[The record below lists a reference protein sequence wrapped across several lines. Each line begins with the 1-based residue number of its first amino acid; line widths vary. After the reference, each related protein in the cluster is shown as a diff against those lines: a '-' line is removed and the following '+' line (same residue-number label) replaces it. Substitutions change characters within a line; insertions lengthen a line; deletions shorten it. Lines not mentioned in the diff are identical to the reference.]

1 MNKFSAASMFANRAL
16 GMLAICASICC
27 LCVMA
32 SKTCS
37 AQAAAPKY
45 KTIPTSA
52 KYRDIDISELTGE
65 ARRNASKKN
74 SESRRARTEAKT
86 AARKGIESGNVE
98 ATKPYLNGYVY
109 PLMTQPEALSE
120 AGTMRD
126 SFFRTYLRSDLNQG
140 ARQQLLGGSVL
151 PAMQTIANGTDY
163 YPAARL
169 NAVAM
174 IGRLDDRGLV
184 RSGGDA
190 TPPIPSSAAFKFLSN
205 ALNDA
210 NIPPY
215 LKAAAMQGI
224 TRHLKIDRAAQG
236 RLLDNAA
243 RNTLTTFAVN
253 TIEGKTPGQ
262 DKWKSE
268 LNYWLKR
275 RSVQL
280 IGEVGTPGAGGKLID
295 LLLKVANDD
304 TQTLWMQFDAVQ
316 ALRQINFTGVPA
328 DKASE
333 VVLSTTNFLQ
343 RSLAQEAT
351 RIQDLIDDLIYK
363 GILYGDTD
371 LEIEGTKYIK
381 NIGKS
386 GNMSMMG
393 GGMMGGM
400 MDEDDEGMMGMGG
413 MGGRMGMGGSG
424 TKEPP
429 AILVELPNYQL
440 NLIRRRMKI
449 LAHTCN
455 DLLINAKGLAPAIGE
470 KEKRLVS
477 DIGKFTVKFMKESS
491 TGIVN
496 LDDEE
501 VMEKMEEQRESFTS
515 QLRTICKDAADR
527 LKNMVASYNGNGNN
541 AIAPAAPVADSDDP
555 LNGLGG

>member
-1 MNKFSAASMFANRAL
+1 
-16 GMLAICASICC
+16 
-27 LCVMA
+27 
-32 SKTCS
+32 
-37 AQAAAPKY
+37 
-45 KTIPTSA
+45 
-52 KYRDIDISELTGE
+52 
-65 ARRNASKKN
+65 
-74 SESRRARTEAKT
+74 
-86 AARKGIESGNVE
+86 
-98 ATKPYLNGYVY
+98 
-109 PLMTQPEALSE
+109 
-120 AGTMRD
+120 
-126 SFFRTYLRSDLNQG
+126 
-140 ARQQLLGGSVL
+140 
-151 PAMQTIANGTDY
+151 
-163 YPAARL
+163 
-169 NAVAM
+169 
-174 IGRLDDRGLV
+174 
-184 RSGGDA
+184 
-190 TPPIPSSAAFKFLSN
+190 
-205 ALNDA
+205 
-210 NIPPY
+210 
-215 LKAAAMQGI
+215 
-224 TRHLKIDRAAQG
+224 
-236 RLLDNAA
+236 
-243 RNTLTTFAVN
+243 
-253 TIEGKTPGQ
+253 
-262 DKWKSE
+262 
-268 LNYWLKR
+268 
-275 RSVQL
+275 
-280 IGEVGTPGAGGKLID
+280 
-295 LLLKVANDD
+295 
-304 TQTLWMQFDAVQ
+304 MQFDAVQ

-501 VMEKMEEQRESFTS
+501 VMEKMEKQRESFTS